1 MIAGFCFNRRKFE
14 GIYYFYRR
22 VLADV
27 QPNSVTFI
35 AALAAR
41 EGEGGYAPSVLV
53 YVGGISACQEKKL
66 GVNLPIGSC

>member
-41 EGEGGYAPSVLV
+41 EGGG
-53 YVGGISACQEKKL
+53 GM
-66 GVNLPIGSC
+66 LPLFSFM

>member
-1 MIAGFCFNRRKFE
+1 MELNDRRVLLQPRKFE

-41 EGEGGYAPSVLV
+41 EGGM
-53 YVGGISACQEKKL
+53 
-66 GVNLPIGSC
+66 LPLFSFM